1 MTTRGLKEV
10 DMETIADFLLRGVA
24 IAKRIQAKVGKQ
36 LKDFLPALEQEDEEI
51 RQVAELVKAFSVRF
65 SIPGI

>member
-1 MTTRGLKEV
+1 MTTRGMKEGDMATVAELLLKGI
-10 DMETIADFLLRGVA
+10 D

-36 LKDFLPALEQEDEEI
+36 LKDFLPALDEDEEI
-51 RQVAELVKAFSVRF
+51 KEYAEKVKAFSSKY

>member
-1 MTTRGLKEV
+1 
-10 DMETIADFLLRGVA
+10 METVAAFLLRGIA

-36 LKDFLPALEQEDEEI
+36 LKDFLPALDEDEEI
-51 RQVAELVKAFSVRF
+51 KQVGEEVKAFASRY